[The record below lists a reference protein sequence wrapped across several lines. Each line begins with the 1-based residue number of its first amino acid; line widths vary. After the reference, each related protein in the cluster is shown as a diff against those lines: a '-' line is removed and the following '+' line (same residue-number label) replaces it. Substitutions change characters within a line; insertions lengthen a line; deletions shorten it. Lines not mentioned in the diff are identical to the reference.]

1 MRHKLKRLSLNN
13 QLIGARRY
21 GHWPFRERFRF
32 GLQCHRCA
40 AEMISTGGNRMKK
53 MIALF
58 SIVVVFTLS
67 GMAQRDG
74 GIQIAPQTW
83 ATPTGKTRVRHQRT
97 ECQYRWV
104 ESYSNLYGSQ
114 VRSKEMWATCV
125 APTTHAQ

>member
-1 MRHKLKRLSLNN
+1 MV
-13 QLIGARRY
+13 
-21 GHWPFRERFRF
+21 
-32 GLQCHRCA
+32 
-40 AEMISTGGNRMKK
+40 STGENRMKK
-53 MIALF
+53 IIALF
-58 SIVVVFTLS
+58 CIVVAFTLS